1 MKVAIPSRGDGLSA
15 SVERQFGRCSS
26 FLFVDTETM
35 KWKVVPNKASD
46 QPGGAG
52 IAAAQQLIDEGA
64 EVVLAGE
71 VGLNAYDVL
80 SNAKIRV
87 YGEVTGTVED
97 ALEMLESGDLETLE
111 TRALESKPEAKV
123 PVHQGTRRDGGRGR
137 GRGRGR
143 RGRRARSRLQ
153 AENRQEV

>member
-1 MKVAIPSRGDGLSA
+1 MKVAIPSRGDDLSA

-35 KWKVVPNKASD
+35 EWKAVPNQASD

-80 SNAKIRV
+80 NNANIRV

-97 ALEMLESGDLETLE
+97 ALEMLESG
-111 TRALESKPEAKV
+111 ALERSPEATV

-137 GRGRGR
+137 GRGRGQ
-143 RGRRARSRLQ
+143 RGRRARSRRQ